1 MPDTVSL
8 NSLLVSLRAAAET
21 TRLRL
26 LAILARNELTVTELT
41 RIMGQSQPRISRHLK
56 LMCEAHLLHR
66 HQEGSWVLYGI
77 ADSGPAAH
85 IVQELIHL
93 LPDEDPEMER
103 DLRRLQGI
111 QQEHRQKANA
121 YFEANASAWDDI
133 RKLYVAEEEVE
144 RAMLSAVDGLKVD
157 SLIDLGTG
165 TGRVLEIFSPH
176 IQRGLG
182 IDLSREMLA
191 VARSK
196 LESSNITNCQV
207 RYGNIYGLAV
217 DSGSMDVVTIHHVL
231 HFLDDP
237 AAAVKEAVRT
247 LKPGGRIMV
256 VDFAPHH
263 VEALREVHAHRRLGF
278 SDDEVNAWLHR
289 AGATSLAVH
298 HLTTQQSGSAEQL
311 VVTLWVGRS
320 LQSLRL
326 GTLQ

>member
-1 MPDTVSL
+1 MSETVSL
-8 NSLLVSLRAAAET
+8 NSLLTALRAAAEA

-85 IVQELIHL
+85 IVQELISL
-93 LPDEDPEMER
+93 LPDEDHEMDR
-103 DLRRLQGI
+103 DAQRLQSI
-111 QQEHRQKANA
+111 QREHMRAATA
-121 YFEANASAWDDI
+121 YFEENARAWDDI
-133 RKLYVAEEEVE
+133 RKLYVAEVEVE
-144 RAMLSAVDGLKVD
+144 KAMLLAIDDMEVSYL
-157 SLIDLGTG
+157 LDLGTG
-165 TGRVLEIFSPH
+165 TGRVLEIFSPS

-217 DSGSMDVVTIHHVL
+217 DSDSVDVVTIHHVL

-237 AAAVKEAVRT
+237 AAVIKEAVRT
-247 LKPGGRIMV
+247 LKSGGRVLI

-263 VEALREVHAHRRLGF
+263 VETLREVHAHRRLGF
-278 SDDEVNAWLHR
+278 SDDEVNTWLHR
-289 AGATSLAVH
+289 AGAKSLALH
-298 HLTTQQSGSAEQL
+298 HLSTKQSDAADQL
-311 VVTLWVGRS
+311 VVTLWVG
-320 LQSLRL
+320 Q
-326 GTLQ
+326 TH